1 MGFKNCS
8 TLKRH
13 SVYLI
18 LSSSLFFR
26 YNRDYVVEGEPYAGY
41 DRHNAEVAAFHLDR
55 CVTSVVVWYLSD
67 LLRFHCLS
75 PVGLAFLQDPGFQE
89 STVGGWEI
97 HQPANRDQ
105 TCGHRPTAEHLSH
118 AGLVSV
124 FQFSHNCSMMTQC
137 FLLYLTDLCTF
148 FFFFF
153 LRASVFALTE
163 LLLLNTLGQQATP
176 GNTVP
181 SPV

>member
-1 MGFKNCS
+1 MRFASNGIRNFCS
-8 TLKRH
+8 TLDRD

-55 CVTSVVVWYLSD
+55 CVTSIIVSSLSS
-67 LLRFHCLS
+67 LIYIFFQFYS
-75 PVGLAFLQDPGFQE
+75 PDGLAFLQDPGVQE
-89 STVGGWEI
+89 STAGGWET

-118 AGLVSV
+118 AGSVSA
-124 FQFSHNCSMMTQC
+124 FQFCHNCPT
-137 FLLYLTDLCTF
+137 
-148 FFFFF
+148 
-153 LRASVFALTE
+153 VTE
-163 LLLLNTLGQQATP
+163 
-176 GNTVP
+176 
-181 SPV
+181 